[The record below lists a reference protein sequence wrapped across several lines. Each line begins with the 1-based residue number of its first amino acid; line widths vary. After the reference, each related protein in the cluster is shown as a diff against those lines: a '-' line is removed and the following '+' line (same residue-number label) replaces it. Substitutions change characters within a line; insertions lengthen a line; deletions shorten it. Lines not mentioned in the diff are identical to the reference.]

1 MSQLRHPVST
11 CATCAAQWKMWLFK
25 VFSVIYMVAVCASE
39 ENDASTY
46 SYPESKSTTPPPF
59 VPLVPVLERTS
70 SWSDVFSSEKVVLEC
85 RTTSSS
91 ELIFTWKKNGS
102 PLGSSPNLS
111 QFPDK
116 SVLTI
121 TATSPQDS
129 GNYTCA
135 VEGKKKPS
143 QTKESGPLNI
153 QVYAST
159 PKPTLTRDS
168 HFGEMFPSESITF
181 TCSVHVSSGWEYL
194 WYHGQNQIS
203 GVNINTYT
211 IDSVTTQ
218 KSGQYYCKGKRGQF
232 VTDSSDSTTL
242 NVIDPPTPLL
252 QLQTAWKD
260 VFENE
265 AVEFRCQVVS
275 SSPGWTFTWHRNN
288 QQLQNNPVETING
301 DGASLKITSVHQTHK
316 GSYTCKAHLTS
327 RRLNSGFSNEVMIQ
341 VREIPVPTITET
353 PKWAHV
359 FPTESVTFKCGIGQ
373 DSYNWIYTWYRDGT
387 QVNADGTVSFDANG
401 AGLSIS
407 SASAAHTGKYKC
419 SGKIQNRAV
428 TSQTSSDV
436 SLTVDAEK
444 PTLKLTRDPN
454 YDVMFAGESVTF
466 SCAISVQSEWTYLW
480 YKDGSPV
487 TGSSDKLAVPIRG
500 TENGGSYTC
509 KATRGQ
515 NPAFITDSSPSK
527 QLQVQENKPR
537 PSITQQP
544 DAKKLYVGESVSF
557 ECKVEHSDGWSY
569 DWYKGGSPILTNSN
583 NLKMERLILSNGG
596 VYKCKA
602 KREKTGFNT
611 EFSDQ
616 RTLELSEIPVPTLKL
631 VTKWPDVFP
640 TENVNMRC
648 EMQTDSA
655 DWTYAFYRD
664 GTKVQ
669 DYNSGKDTRSLS
681 ITSAST
687 SDRGSYSCSGKLKSR
702 DVNSTKGSPLKLN
715 VYAEKPTFTLTR
727 DPDYD
732 VMFAGESV
740 TFSCAISVKSEW
752 TYSWYKDGSP
762 VTGSSD
768 KLAVQIHGTADGGS
782 YTCNAT
788 RGQNPAFITDL
799 SAPKQLNVQNAP
811 TVTLEQNPAH
821 NLYSDESVSF
831 NCHINVSSGWKYQ
844 FVLPDGRELDYSGSK
859 HNITSVTTKDSGSYK
874 CKVKRGNI
882 FSSDNKV
889 KLNVEERPKPSIVLL
904 TGWSDVFSTDS
915 LSLKCEVKES
925 THNWM
930 HYTWFKEG
938 EQIDSFNVTHT
949 VTPSNDPDQSTY
961 TCRAFAVERP
971 LYSKFSDSFK
981 TKNLLLK
988 RRVLLSISGCIV
1000 FGIAAVF
1007 IGCVALRVFRKPNGR
1022 DDKMEEV
1029 NLFPTMAELK
1039 ITDVPCPLVEY
1050 ITDASL
1056 NAPAKEE
1063 EEENG
1068 TVCSETTPL
1077 PITKQEDQAATTD
1090 NQETTETNG
1099 GLSSFL
1105 N

>member
-11 CATCAAQWKMWLFK
+11 CATRAAQWKMWLFK
-25 VFSVIYMVAVCASE
+25 VFSVIYAVAVCASE
-39 ENDASTY
+39 DNDATTY
-46 SYPESKSTTPPPF
+46 SYRESESTAPPPF
-59 VPLVPVLERTS
+59 EPPVPVLERTS

-85 RTTSSS
+85 KATSSS
-91 ELIFTWKKNGS
+91 ELIITWKKDGS
-102 PLGSSPNLS
+102 PLGSGPNLS
-111 QFPDK
+111 PSPDK

-121 TATSPQDS
+121 TASSTQDS
-129 GNYTCA
+129 GNYTCV

-143 QTKESGPLNI
+143 QTKESGPVEI
-153 QVYAST
+153 TVY
-159 PKPTLTRDS
+159 
-168 HFGEMFPSESITF
+168 
-181 TCSVHVSSGWEYL
+181 
-194 WYHGQNQIS
+194 
-203 GVNINTYT
+203 
-211 IDSVTTQ
+211 
-218 KSGQYYCKGKRGQF
+218 
-232 VTDSSDSTTL
+232 
-242 NVIDPPTPLL
+242 DPPTPGL

-260 VFENE
+260 VFEGE
-265 AVEFRCQVVS
+265 AVEFRCHVVS
-275 SSPGWTFTWHRNN
+275 STPGWTFTWHRNK
-288 QQLQNNPVETING
+288 QQLQNNPVEIING
-301 DGASLKITSVHQTHK
+301 NGSSLKINPVRQTHK

-327 RRLNSGFSNEVMIQ
+327 RGVNSGFSSEVMIQ
-341 VREIPVPTITET
+341 V
-353 PKWAHV
+353 
-359 FPTESVTFKCGIGQ
+359 S
-373 DSYNWIYTWYRDGT
+373 
-387 QVNADGTVSFDANG
+387 
-401 AGLSIS
+401 
-407 SASAAHTGKYKC
+407 
-419 SGKIQNRAV
+419 
-428 TSQTSSDV
+428 
-436 SLTVDAEK
+436 AEK
-444 PTLKLTRDPN
+444 PTLTLTRDPE
-454 YDVMFAGESVTF
+454 YDVMFAGEAVTF

-480 YKDGSPV
+480 YINGSKV
-487 TGSSDKLAVPIRG
+487 TGSSDKLKVQIRG
-500 TENGGSYTC
+500 TADQGSYTC

-515 NPAFITDSSPSK
+515 NSAFNTDSSAAK
-527 QLQVQENKPR
+527 QLKVQQNKPK
-537 PSITQQP
+537 PTITQQP
-544 DAKKLYVGESVSF
+544 DAEKLYVGENVSF
-557 ECKVEHSDGWSY
+557 ECKVENSDGWSY
-569 DWYKGGSPILTNSN
+569 DWYKDEASIPNNSN
-583 NLKMERLILSNGG
+583 SLKMEGLVLLNGGVYKCKAKRDKTGFNTEFSDQRTVQISEIPVPTLKLVTKWPDVFPTESVNMICEMQTDSADWTYAFYRDGTKVQHYNSDNLSITSASTSDGGSYSCSGKLKSRDVYSTKGSPLNLHVDAEKPTLTLTRDPEYDVMFAGEAVTFSCAISVQSAWTYLWYIDGSQVPGSSDKLKVQIRGTADQGSYTCKATRGQNSAFIIDSSAAKQLKVQENKPKPTITQQPDAEKLYVGENVSFECKVENSDGWSYDWYKDEASIPNNSNSLKMEGLVLLNGG

-616 RTLELSEIPVPTLKL
+616 RTVQISEIPVPTLKL

-640 TENVNMRC
+640 TESVNMSC
-648 EMQTDSA
+648 EMQKDSA

-669 DYNSGKDTRSLS
+669 HYNSDKGRNLS

-687 SDRGSYSCSGKLKSR
+687 SDGGNYSCSGKLKSR
-702 DVNSTKGSPLKLN
+702 DVYSTKGSPLNLH
-715 VYAEKPTFTLTR
+715 VYDAK
-727 DPDYD
+727 
-732 VMFAGESV
+732 
-740 TFSCAISVKSEW
+740 
-752 TYSWYKDGSP
+752 
-762 VTGSSD
+762 
-768 KLAVQIHGTADGGS
+768 
-782 YTCNAT
+782 
-788 RGQNPAFITDL
+788 
-799 SAPKQLNVQNAP
+799 P

-821 NLYSDESVSF
+821 NLMHSEDSVSL
-831 NCHINVSSGWKYQ
+831 NCHVNVSSGWTYLWYK
-844 FVLPDGRELDYSGSK
+844 DGSKLDLSGSK
-859 HNITSVTTKDSGSYK
+859 YNITSVATKDSGSYK
-874 CKVKRGNI
+874 CKVSRGTERV
-882 FSSDNKV
+882 FYSSYSNKI
-889 KLNVEERPKPSIVLL
+889 KLNVEERPKASIVLL

-938 EQIDSFNVTHT
+938 ERIDSFNVTHT

-961 TCRAFAVERP
+961 TCCAHADERP
-971 LYSKFSDSFK
+971 LYSKSSDSFK

-1000 FGIAAVF
+1000 FGIAAVL

-1105 N
+1105 Q

>member
-11 CATCAAQWKMWLFK
+11 CATRAAQWKMWLFK
-25 VFSVIYMVAVCASE
+25 VFSVIYAVAVCASE
-39 ENDASTY
+39 DNDATTY
-46 SYPESKSTTPPPF
+46 SYRESESTAPPPF
-59 VPLVPVLERTS
+59 EPPVPVLERTS

-85 RTTSSS
+85 KATSSS
-91 ELIFTWKKNGS
+91 ELIITWKKDGS
-102 PLGSSPNLS
+102 PLGSGPNLS
-111 QFPDK
+111 PSPDK

-121 TATSPQDS
+121 TATSTQDS
-129 GNYTCA
+129 GYYTCV

-143 QTKESGPLNI
+143 QTKESGPVEI
-153 QVYAST
+153 TVYAST
-159 PKPTLTRDS
+159 PKPTLARDS
-168 HFGEMFPSESITF
+168 DFGEMFPGESITL
-181 TCSVHVSSGWEYL
+181 TCSVDVSSGWEYL
-194 WYHGQNQIS
+194 WHNDQHQIS
-203 GVNINTYT
+203 GVNNKSYT
-211 IDSVTTQ
+211 INSVMTQ
-218 KSGQYYCKGKRGQF
+218 NSGQYYCQGKRDQF
-232 VTDSSDSTTL
+232 LTHLSESTTL
-242 NVIDPPTPLL
+242 KVIDPPTPGL

-260 VFENE
+260 VFEGE
-265 AVEFRCQVVS
+265 AVEFRCHVVS
-275 SSPGWTFTWHRNN
+275 STPGWTFTWHRNK
-288 QQLQNNPVETING
+288 QQLQNNPVEIING
-301 DGASLKITSVHQTHK
+301 DGSSLKINPVRQTHK

-327 RRLNSGFSNEVMIQ
+327 RGVNSGFSSEVMIQ
-341 VREIPVPTITET
+341 VSEIPVPTLKLVT
-353 PKWAHV
+353 KWPDV
-359 FPTESVTFKCGIGQ
+359 FPTESVNMICEMQT
-373 DSYNWIYTWYRDGT
+373 DSADWTYAFYRDVTEVQHYNSDKGR
-387 QVNADGTVSFDANG
+387 N
-401 AGLSIS
+401 LSIT
-407 SASAAHTGKYKC
+407 SASTSDGGNYSC
-419 SGKIQNRAV
+419 SGKLKSR
-428 TSQTSSDV
+428 DV
-436 SLTVDAEK
+436 YSTKGSPLNLHVYAEK
-444 PTLKLTRDPN
+444 PTLTLTRDPE
-454 YDVMFAGESVTF
+454 YDVMFAGEAVTF

-480 YKDGSPV
+480 YKDGSKV
-487 TGSSDKLAVPIRG
+487 TGSSDKLIVQIRG
-500 TENGGSYTC
+500 TADQGSYTC

-515 NPAFITDSSPSK
+515 NPAFNTDSSEAK
-527 QLQVQENKPR
+527 QLKVQENKPK
-537 PSITQQP
+537 PTITQQP
-544 DAKKLYVGESVSF
+544 DAKKLYVGENVSF
-557 ECKVEHSDGWSY
+557 ECKVENSDGWSY
-569 DWYKGGSPILTNSN
+569 DWYKDKASISNNSN
-583 NLKMERLILSNGG
+583 SLKMKGLSLLNGG

-602 KREKTGFNT
+602 KRGKTGFNT

-616 RTLELSEIPVPTLKL
+616 RTVQISEIPVPTLKL

-640 TENVNMRC
+640 TESVNMIC

-664 GTKVQ
+664 VTEVQ
-669 DYNSGKDTRSLS
+669 HYNSDKGRNLS

-687 SDRGSYSCSGKLKSR
+687 SDGGNYSCSGKLKSR
-702 DVNSTKGSPLKLN
+702 DVYSTKGSPLNLH
-715 VYAEKPTFTLTR
+715 VYAEKPTLTLTQ
-727 DPDYD
+727 DPEYD
-732 VMFAGESV
+732 VMFAGEAV
-740 TFSCAISVKSEW
+740 TFSCAISVQSAW
-752 TYSWYKDGSP
+752 TYLWYKDGSK

-768 KLAVQIHGTADGGS
+768 KLKVQIRGTADQGS
-782 YTCNAT
+782 YTCKAT
-788 RGQNPAFITDL
+788 RGQNPAFITD
-799 SAPKQLNVQNAP
+799 SSEAKQLKVQHAP

-821 NLYSDESVSF
+821 NLMHSEDSVSF
-831 NCHINVSSGWKYQ
+831 NCHVNVSSGWMYLWYK
-844 FVLPDGRELDYSGSK
+844 DGSKLDLFGSK
-859 HNITSVTTKDSGSYK
+859 HNITSVATKDSGSYN
-874 CKVKRGNI
+874 CKVKRGKV
-882 FSSDNKV
+882 FDSDNKI
-889 KLNVEERPKPSIVLL
+889 KLDVEERPKASIVLL

-938 EQIDSFNVTHT
+938 ERIDSFNVTHT

-961 TCRAFAVERP
+961 TCCAHADERP
-971 LYSKFSDSFK
+971 LYSKSSDSFK

-1000 FGIAAVF
+1000 FGIAAVL

-1105 N
+1105 K